1 MVPQFKVLYEVADNT
16 QIAGYVL
23 GGTLCQAKEEMEVGE
38 EGLGSARLLDIS
50 ELNPNLYP
58 LF

>member
-1 MVPQFKVLYEVADNT
+1 MLYEVADNT
-16 QIAGYVL
+16 QISGYVL
-23 GGTLCQAKEEMEVGE
+23 GGTLCQAKEETEVGE

>member
-1 MVPQFKVLYEVADNT
+1 MLYEVADNT
-16 QIAGYVL
+16 QISGYVL
-23 GGTLCQAKEEMEVGE
+23 GGTLCQAKEEIEVGE
-38 EGLGSARLLDIS
+38 EGHGSARLLDIS